1 MHILNVTIYMDIV
14 INGLL
19 IEIKQE
25 PSIKYPAGHWK
36 RKKIFIHDVI
46 ESGLSEN
53 EVVAI
58 IQYLYDEG
66 FIDDRR
72 TEYEVIKPGR

>member
-1 MHILNVTIYMDIV
+1 MEDII

-25 PSIKYPAGHWK
+25 SNIKYPAGYWK
-36 RKKIFIHDVI
+36 RKKILIHDVI
-46 ESGLSEN
+46 ESGLEEE
-53 EVVAI
+53 EVAAI

-66 FIDDRR
+66 FIEDRR
-72 TEYEVIKPGR
+72 MEYKIIRPED

>member
-1 MHILNVTIYMDIV
+1 MNEDII

-36 RKKIFIHDVI
+36 RKKIYIHDVI
-46 ESGLSEN
+46 ESGLRDSE
-53 EVVAI
+53 VISI
-58 IQYLYDEG
+58 IEYLYEEG
-66 FIDDRR
+66 FIEDRR
-72 TEYEVIKPGR
+72 TDYEILRPEP

>member
-1 MHILNVTIYMDIV
+1 MSKDIV

-36 RKKIFIHDVI
+36 RKKIFIHDVVD
-46 ESGLSEN
+46 SQLADQ
-53 EVVAI
+53 EVIAI
-58 IQYLYDEG
+58 IEYLYEEG
-66 FIDDRR
+66 FIEDRR
-72 TEYEVIKPGR
+72 TDYEILRPES

>member
-1 MHILNVTIYMDIV
+1 MDIV
-14 INGLL
+14 VNGLL
-19 IEIKQE
+19 VKITDVEDKDCLNILAVN
-25 PSIKYPAGHWK
+25 YPKGHWK
-36 RKKIFIHDVI
+36 TKKIFIHDVI

>member
-1 MHILNVTIYMDIV
+1 MEDII

-25 PSIKYPAGHWK
+25 PNIKYPDGYWK
-36 RKKIFIHDVI
+36 RKKILIHDVI
-46 ESGLSEN
+46 ESGLEEE
-53 EVVAI
+53 EVAAI

-72 TEYEVIKPGR
+72 MEYKIIRPEN